1 MNKGRSIIS
10 LIIIILILIALGFM
24 LYEIFYIDIFG
35 IMDNNT
41 QVQTISEIS
50 NRIVVQNYA
59 NEEMSQNVEIVEPII
74 DNNLRGK

>member
-59 NEEMSQNVEIVEPII
+59 KEEMSQNVEIVEPII
-74 DNNLRGK
+74 DNNLR